1 MKKLTLC
8 FLACC
13 FSTFLFAQDA
23 ETTTT
28 DESEVEITE
37 EMIAEY
43 QAAMDS
49 IEQSFTYERG
59 TITLSKGGTDYATLT
74 VPEGYKYLDPE
85 QTEYVL
91 TELWGNPSSG
101 MGMGMLFPEDM
112 SPVSQ
117 DLTFGVEIDYADEG
131 YIEDDEAASLD
142 YDDLL
147 SQMQSD
153 AKEANEFRVEQ
164 GYQPIQIVGWAA
176 PPFYDAASK
185 KLHWAKELKFG
196 EDDVNT
202 LNYNIRILGRQGYI
216 NLNAIGNIDV
226 LPVFEKDVDEILASV
241 NFVAGQTYADFNPD
255 IDRVAAYGIGGLIAG
270 KVLAKAGFFALLA
283 KFWKLILLGIAGA
296 FMAIKRM
303 IFGSGDTPA

>member
-28 DESEVEITE
+28 EEEFELTE

-49 IEQSFTYERG
+49 IEQSFTYDRG
-59 TITLSKGGTDYATLT
+59 KIILSKNGTDYATLI
-74 VPEGYKYLDPE
+74 VPDGYKYLDAE

-101 MGMGMLFPEDM
+101 LGMGMLFPEDM

-131 YIEDDEAASLD
+131 YIEDDEAANLD

-147 SQMQSD
+147 SEMQSD
-153 AKEANEFRVEQ
+153 AAEINQARIEQ
-164 GYQPIQIVGWAA
+164 GYEPVELVGWAA

-196 EDDVNT
+196 EDEVNT

-216 NLNAIGNIDV
+216 NLNAIGDIDV
-226 LPVFEKDVDEILASV
+226 LPVFEQDVDAILASV
-241 NFVAGQTYADFNPD
+241 DFVEGQTYADFNPD
-255 IDRVAAYGIGGLIAG
+255 VDRVAAYGIGGLIAG

-303 IFGSGDTPA
+303 LFGGSDNVA